1 MGVHMGLP
9 MDEAWKE
16 VHASNR
22 SKLDDN
28 GEPLYHDGTEGP
40 VGKVKKS
47 ENYWP
52 PRLDVVLEMVN
63 NPVEFIDGGY
73 KRGSVS
79 D

>member
-1 MGVHMGLP
+1 M
-9 MDEAWKE
+9 
-16 VHASNR
+16 
-22 SKLDDN
+22 
-28 GEPLYHDGTEGP
+28 
-40 VGKVKKS
+40 GKVKKS